1 MNVING
7 GAHADNRL
15 DPQEFMVCPVGF
27 TSFAEALRAGAEVF
41 HTPQGDPQEEGP
53 LDRRRRRGRF
63 CARHRLVEGSDRAA
77 AAAIEAA
84 GHKPGRDIVIALD
97 PAASEFYEGGK
108 YVLKGEKKT
117 LSSDGMIRYWADLV
131 AAYPIASIEDGLAEG
146 DWKGWQAL
154 TKELG
159 TKILLV
165 GDDVFVT
172 NPEILARGIADGV
185 GNALLVKLN
194 QIGTLT
200 ETLDA
205 VRMAQ
210 TSRLPDHRLAP
221 LGRDA
226 RRHDRGPRGRGQLR
240 PDQDGLGL
248 PRRAPREVQPPA
260 RDRRGARGRRDLR
273 GPRGLPAMKAD
284 DDADAPRGPRPM
296 TAFLVSLAISSVIM
310 GVLLLS
316 DRRVLELRRAR
327 TEVRTL
333 DKQIVERRAEN
344 EALRAV
350 DRGREPPRIPGREGG
365 ARGAAPG
372 SARRRRPALP
382 GGQPDE
388 AGRHARPRG
397 PRGRAA
403 HAHRSSPLSV
413 PA

>member
-1 MNVING
+1 
-7 GAHADNRL
+7 
-15 DPQEFMVCPVGF
+15 
-27 TSFAEALRAGAEVF
+27 
-41 HTPQGDPQEEGP
+41 
-53 LDRRRRRGRF
+53 
-63 CARHRLVEGSDRAA
+63 
-77 AAAIEAA
+77 
-84 GHKPGRDIVIALD
+84 
-97 PAASEFYEGGK
+97 
-108 YVLKGEKKT
+108 
-117 LSSDGMIRYWADLV
+117 MIRYWAELV

-159 TKILLV
+159 KRILLV

-210 TSRLPDHRLAP
+210 TSGYRTVVSHRSGETTDDTIADLAVAVNSGLIKTGSACRGERLAKYNR
-221 LGRDA
+221 LLAIEEELEGAGTFAGRA
-226 RRHDRGPRGRGQLR
+226 AFSR
-240 PDQDGLGL
+240 
-248 PRRAPREVQPPA
+248 
-260 RDRRGARGRRDLR
+260 
-273 GPRGLPAMKAD
+273 MKAD
-284 DDADAPRGPRPM
+284 DDADAPHGPRPM

-344 EALRAV
+344 EALKASIEAASRHEFPAEKV
-350 DRGREPPRIPGREGG
+350 AREE
-365 ARGAAPG
+365 
-372 SARRRRPALP
+372 LHLV
-382 GGQPDE
+382 QPDDVVLLYP
-388 AGRHARPRG
+388 AAR
-397 PRGRAA
+397 
-403 HAHRSSPLSV
+403 
-413 PA
+413 